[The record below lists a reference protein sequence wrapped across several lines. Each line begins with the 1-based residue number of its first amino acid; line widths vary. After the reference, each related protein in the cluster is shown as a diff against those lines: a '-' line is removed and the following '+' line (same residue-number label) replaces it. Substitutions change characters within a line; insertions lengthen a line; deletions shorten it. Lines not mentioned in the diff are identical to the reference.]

1 MKISETSLSYL
12 RRAEPCN
19 GGNVGASPLWARK
32 INQKD
37 VSVTDLSI
45 IRSPTSVLVVDD
57 DDFAL
62 ESMREALA
70 PLKFASIATAT
81 DGFAALRHI
90 KSSLQPPD
98 VLICDVYMPNMD
110 GLEFLDQLAQMQ
122 FKGGV
127 ILVSGLNIE
136 MLGLAR
142 EIAIGSGLQLLGAF
156 TKPVPQ
162 SQLLAAL
169 GLAPG
174 D

>member
-1 MKISETSLSYL
+1 M
-12 RRAEPCN
+12 P
-19 GGNVGASPLWARK
+19 
-32 INQKD
+32 
-37 VSVTDLSI
+37 I
-45 IRSPTSVLVVDD
+45 IRSTTSVLVVDD

-70 PLKFASIATAT
+70 PLKLASIATAA
-81 DGFAALRHI
+81 DGLVALRHI
-90 KSSLQPPD
+90 KSSPRPPD

-136 MLGLAR
+136 MLDLACQ
-142 EIAIGSGLQLLGAF
+142 IAMGSGLQLLGAF

-162 SQLLAAL
+162 SQLWAAL
-169 GLAPG
+169 GLTSG
-174 D
+174 G